1 MLAPSLSRF
10 EFRAPAHIRLQPC
23 THTVTALH
31 TYGHSPA
38 HIQLQPG
45 YLRLQLGYQRLQ
57 PVLHGAAAR
66 CPPVGAG
73 ALRVPRAFGDD
84 ARLLCTYSTN

>member
-31 TYGHSPA
+31 TYSYSLATSGCSLDTNGCSPCCT
-38 HIQLQPG
+38 G
-45 YLRLQLGYQRLQ
+45 LQLG
-57 PVLHGAAAR
+57 VL
-66 CPPVGAG
+66 P
-73 ALRVPRAFGDD
+73 
-84 ARLLCTYSTN
+84 